1 MPKVTVLMTV
11 YNGEKFLKEAID
23 AVLSQT
29 FRDFE
34 FLIINDGSTDGS
46 REIIESYKD
55 PRINLVDNERNIGL
69 TASLNRGLRLAGG
82 EYIARQDADDVSLP
96 ERLEKQISILER
108 DRETTLIGS
117 WYLEIDESGNPLR
130 EYKLPCEPLQI
141 RWDSIFYCSF
151 STVVFRR
158 ERVLNNVGFYD
169 ESFRYAQD
177 WELYSKIARTH
188 TVVNVGE
195 CLVKYRLHSRSMTD
209 TYGSVVQ
216 SEIDKIRA
224 MNVGYYTGSDTSGKI
239 EDYYRK
245 AGNMHSMLFMDGKN
259 LRYEDLDATAG
270 EIVRLHSAFSAKHGL
285 GKKQSG
291 AHLAKIYL
299 KIAGVYASRHDI
311 SGTARYIARACGT
324 DRTILFSNITL
335 SIISKCLASRFK
347 YHAGFVWTKVPV
359 TIRSRIRKRRL

>member
-1 MPKVTVLMTV
+1 MTPKVTVLMTV
-11 YNGEKFLKEAID
+11 YNGEKYLAEAID
-23 AVLSQT
+23 GILNQT

-46 REIIESYKD
+46 REIIKAYKD

-69 TASLNRGLRLAGG
+69 TASLNRGLRLAAG
-82 EYIARQDADDVSLP
+82 EYVARQDADDISLP

-108 DRETTLIGS
+108 NREVALLGS

-130 EYKLPCEPLQI
+130 EYRLPCEPLQI
-141 RWDSIFYCSF
+141 CWDSIFYCSF

-158 ERVLNNVGFYD
+158 ERVLSNVGFYN

-188 TVVNVGE
+188 TVVSVGE

-216 SEIDKIRA
+216 SEIDKIRT
-224 MNVGYYTGSDTSGKI
+224 MNVGYYIESGPSGKI
-239 EDYYRK
+239 EDYCRV

-259 LRYEDLDATAG
+259 LRYEDLAATAG
-270 EIVRLHSAFSAKHGL
+270 AIVRLHSAFSAKHRL
-285 GKKQSG
+285 DKKQSD
-291 AHLAKIYL
+291 ANLAKIYL
-299 KIAGVYASRHDI
+299 KIASVFATRHDI
-311 SGTARYIARACGT
+311 SGTARYIARALVI
-324 DRTILFSNITL
+324 DRSVFFSNLTL
-335 SIISKCLASRFK
+335 SIVLRCMILEIR
-347 YHAGFVWTKVPV
+347 YHASTVWKRLPFS
-359 TIRSRIRKRRL
+359 IQSRLRKR